1 MGPKNEDFSQEEKD
15 NWQKIRN
22 KYIDLFNNELSEE
35 EQWILAKAKQILTD
49 ITLNV
54 SETESELLYIPDNE
68 FIIDIWDNE
77 MKEIDLDKYH
87 VEI

>member
-54 SETESELLYIPDNE
+54 SETESELLYVPDNE